1 MKYDPTMSREEL
13 LDRYDELHAEI
24 ARMEKIIDELKVER
38 NNIRQMLGTKVL
50 PTGVPLKTER
60 VSTAQRMPR
69 GETTK
74 LVLQAL
80 NTGPATTRE
89 LMEITNLS
97 YGQVQMTLVKGREQ
111 NLVRQR
117 PDKYWELAIHKGE
130 D

>member
-38 NNIRQMLGTKVL
+38 NNIRQQLGTKVL
-50 PTGVPLKTER
+50 PTGVPLKAER
-60 VSTAQRMPR
+60 ISTATRMPR
-69 GETTK
+69 GETTR

-80 NTGPATTRE
+80 HTGPATTRE
-89 LMEITNLS
+89 IMETTNLS

-117 PDKYWELAIHKGE
+117 QDKYWELAVHKGE